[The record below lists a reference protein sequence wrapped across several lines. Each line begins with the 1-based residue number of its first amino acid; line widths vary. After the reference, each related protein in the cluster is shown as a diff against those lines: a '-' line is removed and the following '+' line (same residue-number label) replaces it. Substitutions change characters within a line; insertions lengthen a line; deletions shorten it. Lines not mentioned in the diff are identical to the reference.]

1 MSVRIESLT
10 KTYGVQNAIDHI
22 GFTIGQGEVVGLLG
36 PNGAGKS
43 TTMKILTCFMPQTS
57 GEAEVCSF
65 NTRTNP
71 LEVRKRVGYL
81 PENNPLYGD
90 MYVKEYLMHV
100 AGMYRLTQPEAR
112 VKKMVELTGLGP
124 EQHKR
129 IEQLSKGYRQRV
141 GLAQALVHDP
151 EVLILDEP
159 TSGLDPNQ
167 LVEIRNLIREIGQ
180 QKTVIL
186 STHIMQEVEALCPR
200 IIIINKGK
208 IVADGNRE
216 SLQRGRK
223 GHEVIEVEL
232 DGSLDTGLIR
242 AITSVLR
249 VEVLPGNRYK
259 IEATAGEGLRKS
271 LFDLAVNQNR
281 TILSLNVQQSS
292 LEDVFRQLTQS

>member
-22 GFTIGQGEVVGLLG
+22 SFSIGHGEVVGLLG

-43 TTMKILTCFMPQTS
+43 TTMKILTCFMPQSS
-57 GEAEVCSF
+57 GEAEVCNF
-65 NTRTNP
+65 NTRTSP
-71 LEVRKRVGYL
+71 LEVRRRVGYL
-81 PENNPLYGD
+81 PEHNPLYGD
-90 MYVKEYLMHV
+90 MYVKEYLLHV
-100 AGMYRLTQPEAR
+100 AGMYKLANPEAR
-112 VKKMVELTGLGP
+112 VKQMVELTGLGP

-167 LVEIRNLIREIGQ
+167 LVDIRNLIREIGQ

-208 IVADGNRE
+208 IVADGSRE
-216 SLQRGRK
+216 SLQRGKK
-223 GHEVIEVEL
+223 GQELVEVEL
-232 DGSLDTGLIR
+232 DGAIDVALLRGLNG
-242 AITSVLR
+242 VLR
-249 VEVLPGNRYK
+249 VEVLSGNRYK
-259 IEATAGEGLRKS
+259 VEAQAGNDLRKAI
-271 LFDLAVNQNR
+271 FDLAVKQNR
-281 TILSLNVQQSS
+281 AILSLNVQQSS
-292 LEDVFRQLTQS
+292 LEDVFRQLTRS